1 MGYNVN
7 YQILNSADYG
17 VPQTRKECFCW
28 VKNGEKFI
36 FPEPKIFFEND
47 WVTAEEATCDLPY

>member
-1 MGYNVN
+1 MVYRK
-7 YQILNSADYG
+7 QE
-17 VPQTRKECFCW
+17 KECFCW